1 MTRSATSSAVGA
13 LPLERKTATF
23 SCRQVTASQAWD
35 SWNGGRLW
43 MEEQS
48 ESDADDTQLLC
59 TLAVVVVAV
68 VVDDVVVVAIVAAT
82 SAAAAEAV
90 ASHALLVAEGDIWRL
105 ASQGN
110 GVGSRGR
117 LTARSVSMFW
127 SCRCPF
133 VRSTNA
139 TSDTISRAL
148 YTYSS
153 GEVCFP
159 HEIPPQPEAQGKF
172 VRDTLLRSRPIGRA
186 QVASIF
192 LVVVPCWYWTS
203 SKEMPLKIF
212 PLIRWLP
219 LTLVEEEV
227 AFLRMCKSIY
237 SANIV

>member
-1 MTRSATSSAVGA
+1 
-13 LPLERKTATF
+13 
-23 SCRQVTASQAWD
+23 
-35 SWNGGRLW
+35 

-68 VVDDVVVVAIVAAT
+68 VVDDVVVVAVVAAT
-82 SAAAAEAV
+82 AAAAEAV
-90 ASHALLVAEGDIWRL
+90 PSHALLVAEGDVWHL

-110 GVGSRGR
+110 GVGSRGNARLLALRR

-133 VRSTNA
+133 VRSTNV

-159 HEIPPQPEAQGKF
+159 HEIPPQPEAQGKL
-172 VRDTLLRSRPIGRA
+172 VRGALLRSRPIGRA
-186 QVASIF
+186 QVASFF

-203 SKEMPLKIF
+203 SKEMPLKIL
-212 PLIRWLP
+212 PLIRWLS

>member
-1 MTRSATSSAVGA
+1 
-13 LPLERKTATF
+13 
-23 SCRQVTASQAWD
+23 
-35 SWNGGRLW
+35 

-68 VVDDVVVVAIVAAT
+68 VVVDDVVVVAIVAAT

-90 ASHALLVAEGDIWRL
+90 PSHALLVAEGDVWHL

-110 GVGSRGR
+110 GVGSRGNARLLALGR

-139 TSDTISRAL
+139 TSDTMSRAL

-153 GEVCFP
+153 EEVCFP

-203 SKEMPLKIF
+203 SKEMPLKIL
-212 PLIRWLP
+212 PLIRWLS